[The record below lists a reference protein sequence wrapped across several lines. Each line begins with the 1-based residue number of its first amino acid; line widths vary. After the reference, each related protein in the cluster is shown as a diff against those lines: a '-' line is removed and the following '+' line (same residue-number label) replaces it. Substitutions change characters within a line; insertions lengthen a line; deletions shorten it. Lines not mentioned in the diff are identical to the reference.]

1 LIYTA
6 NDITFYRNLLTSG
19 NDIKCNSYW
28 HRRNYSKEI
37 VVSATLAFLF
47 IAASFAL
54 NPITLEVYAEESSD
68 SVVVK
73 DQGSYVD
80 SLGRLNIVGV
90 VDNNGNKPISVKV
103 GVNVISDIGNNHASS
118 LNMTLTNGTY
128 ARIIYPST
136 SVPFKFVLEPGQQ
149 PSGKSYI
156 ESLTYVDAT
165 YYDILHLNYTNMA
178 IGADKA
184 LVGSVKNVAPFA
196 VHNVSVY
203 ASVHNV
209 NRSQLDSVKSNIIP
223 TINSGEEVKFMAKPD
238 SSVKPDVYYFSCAG
252 VDLDPPISTLNTAD
266 GRFIAYDLRGLVK
279 ISKLG
284 YENSSDSMIFAAD
297 HYNPAGGNITL
308 KIPQTVDNQKVDVLL
323 DGNPYEK
330 AKIIMDGKT
339 VYIDIF
345 IPPEEHNIQIK
356 GVAKSI

>member
-1 LIYTA
+1 MILHFIE
-6 NDITFYRNLLTSG
+6 ISLTYG
-19 NDIKCNSYW
+19 NDIKCNRYW
-28 HRRNYSKEI
+28 YRRNSSKEI
-37 VVSATLAFLF
+37 VVSATLSFLF

-54 NPITLEVYAEESSD
+54 NPITLEVYAEESSG

-90 VDNNGNKPISVKV
+90 VDNNGNKPVSVKV
-103 GVNVISDIGNNHASS
+103 GVNVMSDIGNNHASS

-156 ESLTYVDAT
+156 ESLTYIDAT

-178 IGADKA
+178 IGTDKA
-184 LVGSVKNVAPFA
+184 LVGSVKNIAPFA

-223 TINSGEEVKFMAKPD
+223 TINSGEEVKFIVKPD
-238 SSVKPDVYYFSCAG
+238 SSVKPAVYYFSCAG
-252 VDLDPPISTLNTAD
+252 VELDPPISTLNTAD

-284 YENSSDSMIFAAD
+284 YENSTDSIIFAAD

-308 KIPQTVDNQKVDVLL
+308 KIPQMVDNQKVDVLL
-323 DGNPYEK
+323 DGNTYEK

>member
-1 LIYTA
+1 M
-6 NDITFYRNLLTSG
+6 S
-19 NDIKCNSYW
+19 S
-28 HRRNYSKEI
+28 
-37 VVSATLAFLF
+37 TLAFLF

-90 VDNNGNKPISVKV
+90 VDNNGNKPVSVKV
-103 GVNVISDIGNNHASS
+103 GVNVMRDIGNNHASS

-149 PSGKSYI
+149 QPSGKSYI
-156 ESLTYVDAT
+156 ESLTYVDAA

-178 IGADKA
+178 IGTDKA
-184 LVGSVKNVAPFA
+184 LVGSVKNIAPFA

-223 TINSGEEVKFMAKPD
+223 TINSGEEVKFIVKPD

-252 VDLDPPISTLNTAD
+252 VELDPPISTINTAD

-279 ISKLG
+279 ISKLE
-284 YENSSDSMIFAAD
+284 YENSTDSIIFAAD

-308 KIPQTVDNQKVDVLL
+308 RIPQMVDNQKVDVLL
-323 DGNPYEK
+323 DGNTYEK

>member
-1 LIYTA
+1 M
-6 NDITFYRNLLTSG
+6 S
-19 NDIKCNSYW
+19 S
-28 HRRNYSKEI
+28 
-37 VVSATLAFLF
+37 TLAFLF

-68 SVVVK
+68 GVVVK

-90 VDNNGNKPISVKV
+90 VDNNGNKPVSVKV
-103 GVNVISDIGNNHASS
+103 GVNVMSDIGNNHASS
-118 LNMTLTNGTY
+118 LNMTVTNGTY

-149 PSGKSYI
+149 QPSGKSYI
-156 ESLTYVDAT
+156 ESLTYVDAA

-178 IGADKA
+178 IGTDKA
-184 LVGSVKNVAPFA
+184 LVGSVKNIAPFA

-223 TINSGEEVKFMAKPD
+223 TINSGEEVKFIVKPD

-252 VDLDPPISTLNTAD
+252 VELDPPISTINTAD

-279 ISKLG
+279 ISKLE
-284 YENSSDSMIFAAD
+284 YENSTDSIIFAAD

-308 KIPQTVDNQKVDVLL
+308 KIPQMVDNQKVDVLL
-323 DGNPYEK
+323 DGNTYEK

>member
-6 NDITFYRNLLTSG
+6 NDITFYRNLLTYG

-28 HRRNYSKEI
+28 YRRNNSKEI

-54 NPITLEVYAEESSD
+54 NPITLEVYAEESSG

-80 SLGRLNIVGV
+80 SLGR
-90 VDNNGNKPISVKV
+90 
-103 GVNVISDIGNNHASS
+103 VNVMSDIGNNHASS

-128 ARIIYPST
+128 ARIIYPSA

-308 KIPQTVDNQKVDVLL
+308 KIPQMVDNQKVDVLL